1 MARKK
6 SLTEA
11 VSSELQS
18 GFDLNKFKEK
28 KLLKSNVK
36 FKELTGWTPQISLM
50 EWLKND

>member
-36 FKELTGWTPQISLM
+36 FKDQA
-50 EWLKND
+50 